1 MKRLRNSMAVVVA
14 LAAMLVTGLAL
25 QGLGLAWV
33 AAIASA
39 ADGYAQFVAPLIIAG
54 VGISMS
60 IPTSA
65 SAALGAVPPSELG
78 TASGV
83 NNTVG
88 RFGGA
93 FGVAIVT
100 AVFTAHGSLAS
111 SAGVAA
117 GYRPALV
124 VSAVLSLAGSAAA
137 VAIRRRTAVAADTP
151 LDRAERIPAIA
162 TARS

>member
-1 MKRLRNSMAVVVA
+1 
-14 LAAMLVTGLAL
+14 
-25 QGLGLAWV
+25 
-33 AAIASA
+33 
-39 ADGYAQFVAPLIIAG
+39 
-54 VGISMS
+54 MS

-65 SAALGAVPPSELG
+65 SAALGSVPPAEVG

-83 NNTVG
+83 NNTLG

-93 FGVAIVT
+93 FGIAIVT

-111 SAGVAA
+111 SAGVVA

-137 VAIRRRTAVAADTP
+137 AAISRRRAVAAATSP
-151 LDRAERIPAIA
+151 VRAEERIPVSA
-162 TARS
+162 